1 MIRPPRTA
9 NLLAMTAWAALAA
22 GPFATARAGDP
33 AVVPA
38 PAAAQAESVDWDGLR
53 PTKVK
58 GLDQVHV
65 RPGASLAGYKR
76 IMVDPVEVAFARSWD
91 PNAGNPGLPRVKAS
105 DRERI
110 RQDVA
115 RLVRDQ
121 FIRDIQKRD
130 GYPVVD
136 QPGPDVL
143 RVTARIQDLYINAP
157 DTMDTARNRTY
168 VRSAGE
174 MTLVAELR
182 DSETGQLLAR
192 AVDRRVDPDSYPMEL
207 ATTVS
212 NNAAARQAVSAWTRI
227 LRDRLDA
234 ARVGVGGGGLPK
246 AGSAEG
252 KGETKTAAK
261 D

>member
-1 MIRPPRTA
+1 MTRPHRIPG
-9 NLLAMTAWAALAA
+9 LLAITASAVLAAALPPAA
-22 GPFATARAGDP
+22 SAAPP

-38 PAAAQAESVDWDGLR
+38 PPSAQDESLDWQGLR
-53 PTKVK
+53 PARVK
-58 GLDQVHV
+58 GLDQVYV
-65 RPGASLAGYKR
+65 RPGVSLAGYKR
-76 IMVDPVEVAFARSWD
+76 IMVDPVDVAFARSWD
-91 PNAGNPGLPRVKAS
+91 PNAGTPGLPRVKAS

-110 RQDVA
+110 RADVA

-121 FIRDIQKRD
+121 FIRDIEKHG

-136 QPGPDVL
+136 QPAADVL
-143 RVTARIQDLYINAP
+143 RVTARIQDLYITAP
-157 DTMDTARNRTY
+157 DTLDSARDRTY

-207 ATTVS
+207 ATSVS
-212 NNAAARQAVSAWTRI
+212 NSAAARQAVSAWTRI

-234 ARVGVGGGGLPK
+234 ARTAAGGTSK
-246 AGSAEG
+246 AGTAESAG
-252 KGETKTAAK
+252 GTKTASK
-261 D
+261 E